1 MEHTDQ
7 FVRATVCERR
17 NEDARAYKILMNV
30 AGDSREF
37 AIVPREIRKVGRQL
51 ATCLATVEELDYVVG
66 FAPGGIPSAMA
77 LALEVDLPMIVAYKC
92 RLGLP
97 GEIVWEEP
105 HCVNSTFYLYGLR
118 GGMRVVLVD
127 DEVDSGATICNAA
140 GLGYRSRRRRQRRGG
155 PARGLLTRS
164 SEIERTWAD
173 TAFGLHRRGRARS
186 SDTSG
191 KTLKEFQCLP

>member
-37 AIVPREIRKVGRQL
+37 AILPMEMRKVGRQL
-51 ATCLATVEELDYVVG
+51 ATCLAAVAEPDYVVG

-77 LALEVDLPMIVAYKC
+77 LAIEVNLPMIVAYKC
-92 RLGLP
+92 QLGLP

-105 HCVNSTFYLYGLR
+105 HCVNSTFYLYGLS

-127 DEVDSGATICNAA
+127 DEVDSGATICNAVRALRAA
-140 GLGYRSRRRRQRRGG
+140 GIEVVAVAVAAEALHGGYS
-155 PARGLLTRS
+155 
-164 SEIERTWAD
+164 
-173 TAFGLHRRGRARS
+173 RGRARLDELGLALHCVGS
-186 SDTSG
+186 VEVEHGPSTKDPAHQG
-191 KTLKEFQCLP
+191 KR

>member
-37 AIVPREIRKVGRQL
+37 AIVPRENRKVGRQL

-105 HCVNSTFYLYGLR
+105 HCVNSTFSLYGLR
-118 GGMRVVLVD
+118 GGMRVGPFGDGVHT
-127 DEVDSGATICNAA
+127 GATICNAV
-140 GLGYRSRRRRQRRGG
+140 
-155 PARGLLTRS
+155 
-164 SEIERTWAD
+164 
-173 TAFGLHRRGRARS
+173 RARRA
-186 SDTSG
+186 SG
-191 KTLKEFQCLP
+191 LDVGSGASA